1 MENVTVA
8 ESVKGKFGPQVK
20 SVAGDYYSF
29 GKFYKGDTAFAPGTV
44 LSVDLYVSP
53 KGNRYINSLEV
64 KNAAVSEVPV
74 AVTAS
79 KKPVARKATVVE
91 DSKESPTKYGKPLS
105 AYELEVERRISRA
118 GVLQAVLQ
126 SPSLAPFSDEEFI
139 EKAQKLFDWGMSVVN
154 G

>member
-1 MENVTVA
+1 MENITVA
-8 ESVKGKFGPQVK
+8 ESVAGKFGPQVK

-53 KGNRYINSLEV
+53 KGNRYINSLEEKKGAPV
-64 KNAAVSEVPV
+64 VSKVEKKVQKKMDAHV
-74 AVTAS
+74 VETAS
-79 KKPVARKATVVE
+79 VK
-91 DSKESPTKYGKPLS
+91 TKYGKPLS
-105 AYELEVERRISRA
+105 DYELEVERRISRA

-126 SPSLAPFSDEEFI
+126 SPALAPYSGEEFQV
-139 EKAQKLFDWGMSVVN
+139 KAREMFDWGMDIVN